1 MYLHAGCLYFASDR
15 RFFLGRWSEGC
26 LMHGLYQFLAEFVI
40 GCAVFEE
47 IHSRF
52 ISLIKMA
59 ISND

>member
-1 MYLHAGCLYFASDR
+1 
-15 RFFLGRWSEGC
+15 
-26 LMHGLYQFLAEFVI
+26 MHGLYQFLAEFVI